1 MSAPKIPNLQEGKL
15 IRDIDFQILMCKE
28 KIKNH
33 KKSIE
38 KVKRMS
44 GMYGP
49 SGPGTVKYSGMPKT
63 GFAHMDFPDAVQAIA
78 KDKEYIEREMIAI
91 RSLRRR
97 RRNLIRAAETL
108 DGLEQ
113 LIFVYRVIFSMTQN
127 KAAETIGISERQF
140 QRMEKLLKEKSRVFE
155 L

>member
-15 IRDIDFQILMCKE
+15 IREIDFQILMCRE
-28 KIKNH
+28 KIRNH

-49 SGPGTVKYSGMPKT
+49 SGVGTVKYSDMPKA
-63 GFAHMDFPDAVQAIA
+63 GFSHMDFPDAVQAIA
-78 KDKEYIEREMIAI
+78 KDEEYIEREMTAI
-91 RSLRRR
+91 RSLCRR

-108 DGLEQ
+108 EGLEQ

-140 QRMEKLLKEKSRVFE
+140 QRMEKRLKERSRVFE

>member
-15 IRDIDFQILMCKE
+15 IKDIDFQILMSKE
-28 KIKNH
+28 KIRNH

-49 SGPGTVKYSGMPKT
+49 SGIGGIRYSDMPKA
-63 GFAHMDFPDAVQAIA
+63 GFSHMDFPNAVQAIA
-78 KDKEYIEREMIAI
+78 KDEEYIERELAAI
-91 RSLRRR
+91 KSLRRR
-97 RRNLIRAAETL
+97 RRNLISAAEVL
-108 DGLEQ
+108 EGLEQ
-113 LIFVYRVIFSMTQN
+113 LIFVYRIIFAMTQDY
-127 KAAETIGISERQF
+127 ASETIGISKRQL
-140 QRMEKLLKEKSRVFE
+140 QRVEKQMKEKSRVFE

>member
-15 IRDIDFQILMCKE
+15 IKDIDFQILMCKE
-28 KIKNH
+28 KIRNH

-49 SGPGTVKYSGMPKT
+49 SGIGGIRYSDMPKT
-63 GFAHMDFPDAVQAIA
+63 GFSHMDFPDAVQAIA
-78 KDKEYIEREMIAI
+78 KDEEYIERELATIK
-91 RSLRRR
+91 SLRQR
-97 RRNLIRAAETL
+97 RRNLLSAAEAL
-108 DGLEQ
+108 EGLEQ

-127 KAAETIGISERQF
+127 KASETIGISERQL
-140 QRMEKLLKEKSRVFE
+140 QRIERQMKEESRFFKL
-155 L
+155 